1 MIRKAVPLVTR
12 HDRSEVL
19 AFQHPLAGRQLVKGT
34 IEAGEPAKSAAV
46 RELFEESGLRLE
58 SFAFLAASQE
68 IVRGQEWVFYHHAAT
83 GLPERWVHHCADDG
97 GHDFQ
102 FFWHQMAAKPEGWHP
117 VFKAVLQYVQAK
129 MVT

>member
-34 IEAGEPAKSAAV
+34 IEAGEPARSAAI

-58 SFAFLAASQE
+58 GFAFLAASQE
-68 IVRGQEWVFYHHAAT
+68 IVRGQEWVFYHHEST
-83 GLPERWVHHCADDG
+83 GLPERWMHHCADDG
-97 GHDFQ
+97 GHDFR
-102 FFWHQMAAKPEGWHP
+102 FFWHPLLAKPEGWHP
-117 VFKAVLQYVQAK
+117 VFEKLLSRVNVWLA
-129 MVT
+129 